1 LTLENAACLET
12 VLAAVTKRRRRNL
25 QAAIVRRRRRRKR
38 KKTRVVDVSSVVLEG
53 LLLLATRNIENSH
66 YLFIHRTRATN
77 ADGAPVAEEKT
88 E

>member
-1 LTLENAACLET
+1 MTLENAACLET

-25 QAAIVRRRRRRKR
+25 QAAIVRRRRKRKR
-38 KKTRVVDVSSVVLEG
+38 TRVVDVSSVVLEG
-53 LLLLATRNIENSH
+53 FLLLARNIENSH
-66 YLFIHRTRATN
+66 YLFIHRTRTTN

>member
-1 LTLENAACLET
+1 MTLENAACLET

-25 QAAIVRRRRRRKR
+25 QAAIVRRKR

-53 LLLLATRNIENSH
+53 FLLLARNIENSH